1 MDGIKN
7 WIPITDNENLRRTY
21 LSGAN
26 DVEWLTVN
34 LSSNNMELGLNR
46 FLRRMISIETN
57 DIFSIEIWQANGKN
71 YWFIAFIANESAIN
85 MI

>member
-1 MDGIKN
+1 
-7 WIPITDNENLRRTY
+7 
-21 LSGAN
+21 
-26 DVEWLTVN
+26 
-34 LSSNNMELGLNR
+34 MELGLNR